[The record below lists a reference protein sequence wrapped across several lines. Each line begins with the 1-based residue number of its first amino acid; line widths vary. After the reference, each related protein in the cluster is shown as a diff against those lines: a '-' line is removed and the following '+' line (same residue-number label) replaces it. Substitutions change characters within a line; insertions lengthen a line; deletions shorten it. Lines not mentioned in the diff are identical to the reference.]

1 MHELSVCQGL
11 LRQVGQI
18 VEDRGATAVERIV
31 LQVGGLSG
39 VEPPLLERAFEVAR
53 EGTVAGQA
61 ELEIRTGP
69 VVVRCMECGGHSAVP
84 PNRLLCSYC
93 GEWRVQVEEGEE
105 LLLLSVELQ
114 L

>member
-1 MHELSVCQGL
+1 MASV
-11 LRQVGQI
+11 R
-18 VEDRGATAVERIV
+18 ERGATAVERIV

-39 VEPPLLERAFEVAR
+39 VEPPLLERAFEIAR

-61 ELEIRTGP
+61 DLEIRTGP
-69 VVVRCMECGGHSAVP
+69 VVVRCLECGGHSAVS